1 MVGVEHRIY
10 CKDRTKKFPDRLDVA
25 VKEKE
30 RSMITPS
37 FFGLSTSKQAGVATS
52 WVKEDYHRIGGRNKN
67 FILNILS
74 FKCLLNLQ
82 EKSQRVVA

>member
-1 MVGVEHRIY
+1 MKGISSGGGKVWLCFKYVLEVQSIR
-10 CKDRTKKFPDRLDVA
+10 FPDRLDVA

-52 WVKEDYHRIGGRNKN
+52 
-67 FILNILS
+67 
-74 FKCLLNLQ
+74 
-82 EKSQRVVA
+82 